1 MIRPIARGLAGLNAG
16 YEGIAGLLLMV
27 SPTAGGAVYQLTA
40 LSPVS
45 RALSRIL
52 GGLMVGNAL
61 VLAHFSRRPE
71 THASL
76 APLLAAGCAVNIAAD
91 VSACLAEEIHWRQVA
106 GSVAFQFALGV
117 TLLLSNQD
125 FENGPAPPGGRAE
138 ASNHARHAPLSEAVT
153 GGSCT

>member
-16 YEGIAGLLLMV
+16 YEGIVGLLLLA

-61 VLAHFSRRPE
+61 VLALFSRRPE
-71 THASL
+71 THPSL

-106 GSVAFQFALGV
+106 GSLAFQFALGA
-117 TLLLSNQD
+117 TLLLSNRD
-125 FENGPAPPGGRAE
+125 FGNGPVPPGGCAE
-138 ASNHARHAPLSEAVT
+138 ASNQARHAPSSEAVT
-153 GGSCT
+153 GENWT